1 MTMPAG
7 RGPTGP
13 IEEQLSRIAGVL
25 APVDAGRRQRFLS
38 LVASMQAQARARAS
52 RPGWRRRLGLAAAA
66 GGLLAASLVG
76 VTAAGGVDEV
86 IGRVGEKLANAPLF
100 GRAEEEPTAVP
111 VPATQPL
118 DGARP
123 VGRPDSG
130 IDTSNA
136 SDTGREHANP
146 NAVDG
151 ADNAD
156 DKGEN
161 RRTDLP
167 DQANDHAGKEGSAF
181 EATPGPPDAAPR
193 RGPRAR

>member
-1 MTMPAG
+1 MTMSTG

-13 IEEQLSRIAGVL
+13 IEEQLSRIAGDL

-38 LVASMQAQARARAS
+38 LVASRKAEARAWAS
-52 RPGWRRRLGLAAAA
+52 RPGWPRRLALAAAT

-86 IGRVGEKLANAPLF
+86 IGRVTEKLANTPLF
-100 GRAEEEPTAVP
+100 GRAQEEPTAVP

-123 VGRPDSG
+123 AGRPDSG

-151 ADNAD
+151 ADNED
-156 DKGEN
+156 DRGGN
-161 RRTDLP
+161 RRTDVP
-167 DQANDHAGKEGSAF
+167 AQAGEQAGKGGSSH
-181 EATPGPPDAAPR
+181 EATPGPPDATPR

>member
-1 MTMPAG
+1 
-7 RGPTGP
+7 
-13 IEEQLSRIAGVL
+13 
-25 APVDAGRRQRFLS
+25 
-38 LVASMQAQARARAS
+38 
-52 RPGWRRRLGLAAAA
+52 
-66 GGLLAASLVG
+66 
-76 VTAAGGVDEV
+76 
-86 IGRVGEKLANAPLF
+86 IGRVSEKLANAALF

-111 VPATQPL
+111 VPTAQPL
-118 DGARP
+118 EGATP
-123 VGRPDSG
+123 AGRPDSG

-161 RRTDLP
+161 RRTDVP
-167 DQANDHAGKEGSAF
+167 AQVGEPAGKGGPSHEK
-181 EATPGPPDAAPR
+181 TPGPPDATPQ